1 MAADLIG
8 HQCLVTP
15 VVTIEQVKIKILNSK
30 FKTHCCCCVKI
41 GYEHFQLLCEDEEDE
56 EDESYEIVS
65 SDKRK

>member
-15 VVTIEQVKIKILNSK
+15 VVTIEQAKIKILNSK
-30 FKTHCCCCVKI
+30 FKTGCCCVKI
-41 GYEHFQLLCEDEEDE
+41 GCEHCQLLCEDEEDKS
-56 EDESYEIVS
+56 DEIVS